1 MTALNPF
8 SVKERNN
15 YLLELEGSSTALKQV
30 KKRRFKGGFSR
41 TKRVITA
48 SLLGMVA
55 ATTLLGG
62 LALNTSP
69 DTKQSAQAGL
79 IEPTDWVCTT
89 KDDDKAYL
97 GGTNGII
104 DDGWTDGKGTAPY
117 KGLLKVGKGK
127 TDKDGN
133 ATERWTALEQYGYF
147 APSYSTWTGRYV
159 SSDDDKAAFVGTGG
173 RGNNSYGTPMA
184 IKDPNKSPLFSHS
197 VGDCLNVGNNIVAGT
212 ANAITF
218 LPKVSIAISGELYQY
233 ASGVTLQDGP
243 LEGLSKA
250 IETMIVGDGHSK
262 GLKDIL
268 FLDFLTPIIIIGAIG
283 FFWTGIIKRSS
294 IQAGQSAI
302 WMIGA
307 AIGGLIFLT
316 NPLMV
321 PNAIDKIAGDF
332 NGAVQKALLAGGNTS
347 SMCQL
352 DSGAKDAPARTVKCA
367 VWYSTI
373 YAPWVTGQFGEN
385 QYGLPK
391 NMTTDPAIKGDGT
404 VLDDPKGNLDGKG
417 FDKAKD
423 GTFASL
429 SGSGNEKSRGVF
441 ANANI
446 KFGNYTVPSS
456 NVNWALYQMN
466 TESNWKVNTGLN
478 YSEIAYNRLVAND
491 NTQWVTLDGAVPA
504 AFLSFIGAIGPVV
517 VMLSISF
524 MILAYQVTM
533 LVLIAFSPIFFLVGV
548 APGWGRRIAM
558 RWLEIVVGILAK
570 RIILT
575 FFLMLYIKMYMVIV
589 SQTTIEW
596 FFQMVLIGVLSYV
609 ASTQRGTLMNAFT
622 NAISFGG
629 DKSMNMDGGVGR
641 FGENAVEMAQRRGA
655 RYVGANAKNASAK
668 SRAFAKDKVGGAVGA
683 AKQGVVDANG
693 RRKDNKVVKKQ
704 DRKDT
709 KFEQKRGAK
718 VDNILGVGDS
728 KNVAA
733 LDNLQSVTQIDQSRL
748 TQKELGKILDDSG
761 NVNKKQAEKW
771 FKNRKA
777 DYIAQSRSIGAEMD
791 QVKKD
796 AEGIKKNKDL
806 TKKQKANELRKLGEH
821 RESIRNKQV
830 ELNREVKRVFG
841 DANPT
846 NTPDYTGG
854 LKTGKAQALTTQFT
868 DKNQLMKDYDKLE
881 KQRAQA
887 NPAPKQGRIPNT
899 GPGAQPKTPPRGP
912 SGSGS
917 PSSGGAKPSAPS
929 SSPSTPPPSNG
940 GSKPSAPAQGGGGGA
955 KPSTPPR
962 SNGSSQPSSKVP
974 NKPMPKNPPL
984 PKQPKLK

>member
-15 YLLELEGSSTALKQV
+15 YLLELEGSSAALKQV

-41 TKRVITA
+41 TKRAITA
-48 SLLGMVA
+48 SMLGLVA

-69 DTKQSAQAGL
+69 DAKQSAQAGL

-104 DDGWTDGKGTAPY
+104 DDGWTGGKGTPPY
-117 KGLLKVGKGK
+117 KGLLKVTKGG
-127 TDKDGN
+127 TDGDGN
-133 ATERWTALEQYGYF
+133 ANERWTALEQYGYF

-159 SSDDDKAAFVGTGG
+159 SPDDDKAAFVGTGG
-173 RGNNSYGTPMA
+173 RGNNAYGTPMA

-250 IETMIVGDGHSK
+250 IETMIVGDGHTK

-268 FLDFLTPIIIIGAIG
+268 FLDFLTPIIIIGAVG
-283 FFWTGIIKRSS
+283 FFYTGIIKRSS

-307 AIGGLIFLT
+307 SIAGLIFLT
-316 NPLMV
+316 NPLMI
-321 PNAIDKIAGDF
+321 PNAIDKVAGDF
-332 NGAVQKALLAGGNTS
+332 NGAVQKALLAGGNTA

-352 DSGAKDAPARTVKCA
+352 DSNAKDAPARTVKCA

-385 QYGLPK
+385 QYDLPK
-391 NMTTDPAIKGDGT
+391 NMKNDPAIAGDGT
-404 VLDDPKGNLDGKG
+404 VLDNPKSDLDGKG

-446 KFGNYTVPSS
+446 KFGNYEVPAS
-456 NVNWALYQMN
+456 NVNWALYQLN

-589 SQTTIEW
+589 SLSGIEW

-622 NAISFGG
+622 NAINFGG

-641 FGENAVEMAQRRGA
+641 FGENAVDMAQRRGA
-655 RYVGANAKNASAK
+655 RYVGAKAKNASAAA
-668 SRAFAKDKVGGAVGA
+668 RTLTKDKVGGAVSAGKNA
-683 AKQGVVDANG
+683 VVDANG
-693 RRKDNKVVKKQ
+693 KRKDNKAVKKA

-709 KFEQKRGAK
+709 NFEQKRGAK
-718 VDNILGVGDS
+718 VDSILGIGDS
-728 KNVAA
+728 KNIAA
-733 LDNLQSVTQIDQSRL
+733 LDNFQDVSQIDQSRL

-761 NVNKKQAEKW
+761 NINRKQAEKW
-771 FKNRKA
+771 FKNRKS
-777 DYIAQSRSIGAEMD
+777 DYIAQSRSIGDEMK
-791 QVKKD
+791 QVKLD

-806 TKKQKANELRKLGEH
+806 SKKQKADELRKLGEH

-846 NTPDYTGG
+846 NTPDYSGG

-868 DKNQLMKDYDKLE
+868 DKNELMKDYDKLE
-881 KQRAQA
+881 KQRAKA
-887 NPAPKQGRIPNT
+887 NPAPKPGRIPNS
-899 GPGAQPKTPPRGP
+899 GPGSMPRPSSGGRTGGNSTPKPTSGSQGNSNGSSGGGQSGSSSMPKPKTPPKP
-912 SGSGS
+912 K
-917 PSSGGAKPSAPS
+917 PSSNN
-929 SSPSTPPPSNG
+929 PPP
-940 GSKPSAPAQGGGGGA
+940 
-955 KPSTPPR
+955 PR
-962 SNGSSQPSSKVP
+962 R
-974 NKPMPKNPPL
+974 
-984 PKQPKLK
+984 QPKLK